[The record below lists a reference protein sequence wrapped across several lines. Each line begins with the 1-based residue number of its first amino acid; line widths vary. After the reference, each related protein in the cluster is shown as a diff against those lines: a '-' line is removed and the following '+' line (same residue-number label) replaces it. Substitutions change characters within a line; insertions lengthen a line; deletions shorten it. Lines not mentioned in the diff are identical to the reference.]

1 MLSDLWGQNCDAGS
15 DRVAGNGCCVGRRS
29 PARLCRVRGTVGK
42 PVFCFDGWPS
52 SRWGA
57 LLKDAE
63 AKAAG
68 VRLIGVDRPGMGL
81 SDYEPNRRLL
91 DWPSDVEAL
100 SNSLGL
106 DRWAVWG
113 ISGGVPFALACARQL
128 PDRVSACGVVSGA
141 APRELA
147 MREFVPAFRWQF
159 ALARRLPWLI
169 RPLLWHRTGRHYMKD
184 YETARGAHKSG
195 LEDAAEPDRAF
206 KDDPGNALTV
216 HMIREAF
223 RQGMRGPSFE
233 GRLLVQDWGF
243 RLEDVTHEHVYL
255 WHSDKDIQAP
265 AAAARVVAERIPN
278 CEATFF
284 PGEAHASA
292 VVHHTEEML
301 RTLAQ
306 R

>member
-1 MLSDLWGQNCDAGS
+1 MAY
-15 DRVAGNGCCVGRRS
+15 
-29 PARLCRVRGTVGK
+29 
-42 PVFCFDGWPS
+42 PVCLMKVYL
-52 SRWGA
+52 SRWVCLDSESNLERFA
-57 LLKDAE
+57 AE
-63 AKAAG
+63 AERAVGAG
-68 VRLIGVDRPGMGL
+68 ASIVVFPELFLTGYSRSVDLTEVRELFAR
-81 SDYEPNRRLL
+81 
-91 DWPSDVEAL
+91 
-100 SNSLGL
+100 
-106 DRWAVWG
+106 
-113 ISGGVPFALACARQL
+113 ISGGAPFALACALQL

-141 APRELA
+141 APMELA

-159 ALARRLPWLI
+159 AVARRFPWLI
-169 RPLLWHRTGRHYMKD
+169 RPLLWYRTGRHYMMD
-184 YETARGAHKSG
+184 YETARAAFEAG
-195 LEDAAEPDRAF
+195 LENAAEPDRAF

-255 WHSDKDIQAP
+255 WHGDKDIQAP

-301 RTLAQ
+301 RTLGQ
-306 R
+306 W